1 MYFLLFLHQLI
12 VSFSSAHTC
21 MIDCF
26 HKYLMYAGGA
36 LNDCCWWPAPWFT
49 GGQRKNAGGNFQSA
63 GYNSANLF
71 PLWNKP
77 DGSASSASDKTA
89 DYYQVSADY
98 ILGRTSYPKNPPEMA
113 KPFLKNVTYGE
124 VNGRISSFQTST
136 KKQLIEY
143 INYLVYLESRHK
155 KDWSQWTGH

>member
-1 MYFLLFLHQLI
+1 MIAAGDRLRDLREDKGKTQAEISSLLGTTQQIYSRYETNRTDLPLRHLI
-12 VSFSSAHTC
+12 
-21 MIDCF
+21 
-26 HKYLMYAGGA
+26 KL
-36 LNDCCWWPAPWFT
+36 
-49 GGQRKNAGGNFQSA
+49 
-63 GYNSANLF
+63 
-71 PLWNKP
+71 
-77 DGSASSASDKTA
+77 
-89 DYYQVSADY
+89 ADY

-155 KDWSQWTGH
+155 KD

>member
-1 MYFLLFLHQLI
+1 
-12 VSFSSAHTC
+12 
-21 MIDCF
+21 MIA
-26 HKYLMYAGGA
+26 AGDR
-36 LNDCCWWPAPWFT
+36 LRDL
-49 GGQRKNAGGNFQSA
+49 RE
-63 GYNSANLF
+63 
-71 PLWNKP
+71 
-77 DGSASSASDKTA
+77 DKGKTLA

-155 KDWSQWTGH
+155 KD

>member
-49 GGQRKNAGGNFQSA
+49 GGQRKNAVGNFQSA
-63 GYNSANLF
+63 GYNSANL
-71 PLWNKP
+71 PLRHLIKL
-77 DGSASSASDKTA
+77 A

-155 KDWSQWTGH
+155 KDWSR

>member
-1 MYFLLFLHQLI
+1 MIAAGDRLRDLREDKGKTQAEISSLLGTTQQIYSRYETNRTDLPLRHLI
-12 VSFSSAHTC
+12 
-21 MIDCF
+21 
-26 HKYLMYAGGA
+26 KL
-36 LNDCCWWPAPWFT
+36 
-49 GGQRKNAGGNFQSA
+49 
-63 GYNSANLF
+63 
-71 PLWNKP
+71 
-77 DGSASSASDKTA
+77 A
-89 DYYQVSADY
+89 DYYPVSADY

-155 KDWSQWTGH
+155 KD

>member
-1 MYFLLFLHQLI
+1 MIAAGDRLRDLREDKGKTQAEISSLLGTTQQIYSRYETNRTDLPLRHLI
-12 VSFSSAHTC
+12 
-21 MIDCF
+21 
-26 HKYLMYAGGA
+26 KL
-36 LNDCCWWPAPWFT
+36 
-49 GGQRKNAGGNFQSA
+49 
-63 GYNSANLF
+63 
-71 PLWNKP
+71 
-77 DGSASSASDKTA
+77 A

-143 INYLVYLESRHK
+143 IITWFIWNHAIRRIDRSEQDINTIGVQKTAPGIAHMQRLGLSFIFQTFV
-155 KDWSQWTGH
+155 

>member
-63 GYNSANLF
+63 GYNSRYETNRTDL
-71 PLWNKP
+71 PLRHLIKL
-77 DGSASSASDKTA
+77 A

-155 KDWSQWTGH
+155 KDWSR

>member
-1 MYFLLFLHQLI
+1 MIAAGDRLRDLREDKGKTQAEISSLLGTTQQIYSRYETNRTDLPLRHLI
-12 VSFSSAHTC
+12 
-21 MIDCF
+21 
-26 HKYLMYAGGA
+26 KL
-36 LNDCCWWPAPWFT
+36 
-49 GGQRKNAGGNFQSA
+49 
-63 GYNSANLF
+63 
-71 PLWNKP
+71 
-77 DGSASSASDKTA
+77 A

-143 INYLVYLESRHK
+143 INYLVYLESRQNWLLTHENCPRFLFLIHNPARFHSK
-155 KDWSQWTGH
+155 QNCLFPFILN

>member
-1 MYFLLFLHQLI
+1 MLLVTGSVIYGRTKEKTQAEISSLLGTTQQIYSRYETNRTDLPLRHLI
-12 VSFSSAHTC
+12 
-21 MIDCF
+21 
-26 HKYLMYAGGA
+26 KL
-36 LNDCCWWPAPWFT
+36 
-49 GGQRKNAGGNFQSA
+49 
-63 GYNSANLF
+63 
-71 PLWNKP
+71 
-77 DGSASSASDKTA
+77 A

-155 KDWSQWTGH
+155 KD

>member
-1 MYFLLFLHQLI
+1 MIVAGDRLRDLREDKWKTQAEISSLLGTTQQIYSRYETNRTDLPLRHLI
-12 VSFSSAHTC
+12 
-21 MIDCF
+21 
-26 HKYLMYAGGA
+26 KL
-36 LNDCCWWPAPWFT
+36 
-49 GGQRKNAGGNFQSA
+49 
-63 GYNSANLF
+63 
-71 PLWNKP
+71 
-77 DGSASSASDKTA
+77 A

-155 KDWSQWTGH
+155 KDWSRWKRDIDTIDVQKTAPGIAHMQRLGLSFIFQTFV